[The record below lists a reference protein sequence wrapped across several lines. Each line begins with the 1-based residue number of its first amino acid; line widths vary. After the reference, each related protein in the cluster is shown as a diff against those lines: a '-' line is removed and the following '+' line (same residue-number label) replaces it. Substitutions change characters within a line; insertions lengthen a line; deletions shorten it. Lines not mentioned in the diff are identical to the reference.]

1 MYLNKWVKERIYKV
15 SNSNNKV
22 NKSQLNL
29 KVEQIETIIII

>member
-15 SNSNNKV
+15 NNSNNKA

-29 KVEQIETIIII
+29 KVEQKETTIII